1 MHVTWPV
8 ISWSVDPVSKYQAGS
23 RPHTLYQDKFQT
35 DQSLNHEKWKHKS
48 FQILSCGRTPPW
60 TWSAD
65 GLSMTR
71 NPEAKK
77 KRLKNLSIVKKK
89 KKAETSEAKL
99 KGKTTNWKKL
109 TSNIIEIEPIPLV
122 CKQFLEVIG
131 KWPAIREKNMQST
144 GTADR
149 KGSQVA
155 FKYMKRGSTSL
166 IVRDTSVLKPNEITF
181 LTIRW
186 AKIRILLVRLEKQT
200 SSYKVGR
207 N

>member
-1 MHVTWPV
+1 
-8 ISWSVDPVSKYQAGS
+8 
-23 RPHTLYQDKFQT
+23 
-35 DQSLNHEKWKHKS
+35 
-48 FQILSCGRTPPW
+48 
-60 TWSAD
+60 
-65 GLSMTR
+65 
-71 NPEAKK
+71 
-77 KRLKNLSIVKKK
+77 
-89 KKAETSEAKL
+89 
-99 KGKTTNWKKL
+99 
-109 TSNIIEIEPIPLV
+109 
-122 CKQFLEVIG
+122 
-131 KWPAIREKNMQST
+131 MQST